1 MEHRQASLRFILIT
15 VFLDVMGIGLMIPV
29 LPHLIG
35 TLTTSPDLQAHWF
48 GALATTYGIMQFF
61 CAPLLGALSDRF
73 GRRPV
78 LLMSIFGLGLSY
90 IITSF
95 TTSLILLL
103 LTRVVS
109 GATGASF
116 SVANAYVADVTP
128 PEKRGK
134 GFGAVGAAFGIGFVF
149 GPVIGGLLGDWN
161 VRLPFMVAAGL
172 SMING
177 LYGYFVLPESLP
189 PERRTALNLKRANP
203 FSALSYLSRLKGVG
217 GLILVFAL
225 TVQAQFILQNT
236 WVLYTEFRFGW
247 TPRDNGMALF
257 VVGLTSALT
266 QGLLLGKLLKR
277 FGEARVALI
286 GLTSGA
292 IIYVAYGLVTHSGF
306 LYLLIL
312 CNFLS
317 FAAGPS
323 LQALISK
330 AADPKEQGYTQG
342 ALNAINSIMIITAP
356 VIGTTILATVN
367 HLPHDDWRTGM
378 TFFTCAAMQLLALT
392 VAIIHFYRLR
402 QSRLTMLV

>member
-1 MEHRQASLRFILIT
+1 MSQRQASLRFILVT

-29 LPHLIG
+29 LPHLVG

-61 CAPLLGALSDRF
+61 CAPLLGSLSDRF

-90 IITSF
+90 VVTSF
-95 TTSLILLL
+95 TDSLILLL

-116 SVANAYVADVTP
+116 SVANAYVADITTP
-128 PEKRGK
+128 ETRGK

-149 GPVIGGLLGDWN
+149 GPVIGGVLGDVN
-161 VRLPFMVAAGL
+161 LRLPFMVAAGL
-172 SMING
+172 SFLNG

-189 PERRTALNLKRANP
+189 ADRRSPLDLKRANP
-203 FSALSYLSRLKGVG
+203 FAALMFLGRLKGIG
-217 GLILVFAL
+217 ALILAFAL

-247 TPRDNGMALF
+247 TPRDNGLALF
-257 VVGLTSALT
+257 VVGLTSAIV
-266 QGLLLGKLLKR
+266 QGFLLGKLLKR
-277 FGEARVALI
+277 YGEAKVAVA
-286 GLTSGA
+286 GLASGA
-292 IIYVAYGLVTHSGF
+292 IVYAAYGLVTHGGW
-306 LYLLIL
+306 LYVLIL
-312 CNFLS
+312 SNFLS
-317 FAAGPS
+317 FAAGPAI
-323 LQALISK
+323 QALISR

-356 VIGTTILATVN
+356 TIGTSILATVN
-367 HLPHDDWRTGM
+367 HLPHTDWRTGM
-378 TFFTCAAMQLLALT
+378 TFFACAALQFLALVT
-392 VAIIHFYRLR
+392 AIVHFLR
-402 QSRLTMLV
+402 TRRQRS